1 MNEYAIIC
9 GLSGAGR
16 STAADVLEDQG
27 WFVIDNLPVALIPD
41 VAGLVPVTTSGD
53 SRVALVVGASS
64 DPRELTAM
72 LSDLRASGA
81 RVRTLFLDA
90 RTEVLVRRF
99 ESTRR
104 RHPVSAGA
112 LLEAAIEREREGLQM
127 VRAEADAIVD
137 TSDLN
142 VHELSRRVGDI
153 FGDHADT
160 PGMQVTVTSF
170 GYKHGMPVDVDLVFD
185 CRFLPNP
192 HWVEEL
198 RPLDGREPAVSGYV
212 LSSDLAGVRLHRG
225 PAPVG
230 GDDHPPSAINGRSG
244 ASAATSSGPAAS
256 AASSRAPTSTSSP
269 PTTWARSPP
278 WPTCSRTTR
287 SWAASTATSRC
298 TTTAS
303 RSTATSSRSWPS
315 ATPPSCPG
323 ATSGVDVVIESTGFF
338 TDRDKAA
345 AHVDGRRP
353 PGDRVGPG
361 HQRRRHVRG
370 GRQRRHLRP
379 RQPHRGV
386 QRLLHHQLLRA
397 HDQGP
402 RRRLRRREGPHEHD
416 PRLHRRPA
424 AGRRPPLRPAS
435 GPRPP
440 PSTSCPPPPVP
451 PGPPAWCCRPCRASS
466 TAPRCACPCPPVRSP
481 TSPAA
486 QDRRHGRQ
494 VNEAFKAAASEGRLK
509 GILAYSEEPLVSS
522 DIVGTPYSVTF
533 DSGLTMS
540 QGNLVKILGWYD
552 NEWGYSNRLVDL
564 VKIVGAANK

>member
-170 GYKHGMPVDVDLVFD
+170 GYKHGMPVDVDLVF
-185 CRFLPNP
+185 
-192 HWVEEL
+192 
-198 RPLDGREPAVSGYV
+198 A
-212 LSSDLAGVRLHRG
+212 
-225 PAPVG
+225 APMTIRVG
-230 GDDHPPSAINGRSG
+230 INGFGRIGRNFFRAVKQQG
-244 ASAATSSGPAAS
+244 ADIDFVAANDLGSV
-256 AASSRAPTSTSSP
+256 R
-269 PTTWARSPP
+269 P

-298 TTTAS
+298 TSTAS
-303 RSTATSSRSWPS
+303 RSTATSSRSSPS
-315 ATPPSCPG
+315 ATPPSSPG
-323 ATSGVDVVIESTGFF
+323 ATSASTWSSS
-338 TDRDKAA
+338 
-345 AHVDGRRP
+345 P
-353 PGDRVGPG
+353 
-361 HQRRRHVRG
+361 
-370 GRQRRHLRP
+370 
-379 RQPHRGV
+379 
-386 QRLLHHQLLRA
+386 
-397 HDQGP
+397 
-402 RRRLRRREGPHEHD
+402 
-416 PRLHRRPA
+416 
-424 AGRRPPLRPAS
+424 PAS
-435 GPRPP
+435 SPTVTRPP
-440 PSTSCPPPPVP
+440 PTST
-451 PGPPAWCCRPCRASS
+451 PARPA
-466 TAPRCACPCPPVRSP
+466 
-481 TSPAA
+481 
-486 QDRRHGRQ
+486 
-494 VNEAFKAAASEGRLK
+494 
-509 GILAYSEEPLVSS
+509 
-522 DIVGTPYSVTF
+522 
-533 DSGLTMS
+533 
-540 QGNLVKILGWYD
+540 
-552 NEWGYSNRLVDL
+552 
-564 VKIVGAANK
+564 

>member
-192 HWVEEL
+192 YWVDEL
-198 RPLDGREPAVSGYV
+198 RPLTGLAEEVQEFVGAFELTSEFLRRVEDLLELLLPAY
-212 LSSDLAGVRLHRG
+212 LAEGKSLLTIAFG
-225 PAPVG
+225 
-230 GDDHPPSAINGRSG
+230 
-244 ASAATSSGPAAS
+244 
-256 AASSRAPTSTSSP
+256 
-269 PTTWARSPP
+269 
-278 WPTCSRTTR
+278 
-287 SWAASTATSRC
+287 C
-298 TTTAS
+298 T
-303 RSTATSSRSWPS
+303 
-315 ATPPSCPG
+315 
-323 ATSGVDVVIESTGFF
+323 
-338 TDRDKAA
+338 
-345 AHVDGRRP
+345 
-353 PGDRVGPG
+353 
-361 HQRRRHVRG
+361 G
-370 GRQRRHLRP
+370 GRHRSVAIVEAVADWLRTE
-379 RQPHRGV
+379 RGV
-386 QRLLHHQLLRA
+386 E
-397 HDQGP
+397 P
-402 RRRLRRREGPHEHD
+402 RIR
-416 PRLHRRPA
+416 HR
-424 AGRRPPLRPAS
+424 
-435 GPRPP
+435 
-440 PSTSCPPPPVP
+440 
-451 PGPPAWCCRPCRASS
+451 
-466 TAPRCACPCPPVRSP
+466 
-481 TSPAA
+481 
-486 QDRRHGRQ
+486 D
-494 VNEAFKAAASEGRLK
+494 
-509 GILAYSEEPLVSS
+509 
-522 DIVGTPYSVTF
+522 VG
-533 DSGLTMS
+533 
-540 QGNLVKILGWYD
+540 K
-552 NEWGYSNRLVDL
+552 
-564 VKIVGAANK
+564 

>member
-212 LSSDLAGVRLHRG
+212 LSSDLAGAFLERVESLLVLLA
-225 PAPVG
+225 PAYEAEGKAYITVAFG
-230 GDDHPPSAINGRSG
+230 
-244 ASAATSSGPAAS
+244 
-256 AASSRAPTSTSSP
+256 
-269 PTTWARSPP
+269 
-278 WPTCSRTTR
+278 
-287 SWAASTATSRC
+287 C
-298 TTTAS
+298 T
-303 RSTATSSRSWPS
+303 
-315 ATPPSCPG
+315 
-323 ATSGVDVVIESTGFF
+323 
-338 TDRDKAA
+338 
-345 AHVDGRRP
+345 
-353 PGDRVGPG
+353 
-361 HQRRRHVRG
+361 G
-370 GRQRRHLRP
+370 GR
-379 RQPHRGV
+379 HRSV
-386 QRLLHHQLLRA
+386 A
-397 HDQGP
+397 
-402 RRRLRRREGPHEHD
+402 
-416 PRLHRRPA
+416 
-424 AGRRPPLRPAS
+424 
-435 GPRPP
+435 
-440 PSTSCPPPPVP
+440 
-451 PGPPAWCCRPCRASS
+451 
-466 TAPRCACPCPPVRSP
+466 
-481 TSPAA
+481 
-486 QDRRHGRQ
+486 
-494 VNEAFKAAASEGRLK
+494 
-509 GILAYSEEPLVSS
+509 ISEEMAERLAHH
-522 DIVGTPYSVTF
+522 
-533 DSGLTMS
+533 GLHA
-540 QGNLVKILGWYD
+540 GVAHRD
-552 NEWGYSNRLVDL
+552 VDRNR
-564 VKIVGAANK
+564 

>member
-170 GYKHGMPVDVDLVFD
+170 GYKHGVPPDADLVFD

-212 LSSDLAGVRLHRG
+212 LSSDLAGAFLERVESLLVLLA
-225 PAPVG
+225 PAYEAEGKAYLTVAFG
-230 GDDHPPSAINGRSG
+230 
-244 ASAATSSGPAAS
+244 
-256 AASSRAPTSTSSP
+256 
-269 PTTWARSPP
+269 
-278 WPTCSRTTR
+278 
-287 SWAASTATSRC
+287 C
-298 TTTAS
+298 T
-303 RSTATSSRSWPS
+303 
-315 ATPPSCPG
+315 
-323 ATSGVDVVIESTGFF
+323 
-338 TDRDKAA
+338 
-345 AHVDGRRP
+345 
-353 PGDRVGPG
+353 
-361 HQRRRHVRG
+361 G
-370 GRQRRHLRP
+370 GR
-379 RQPHRGV
+379 HRSV
-386 QRLLHHQLLRA
+386 A
-397 HDQGP
+397 
-402 RRRLRRREGPHEHD
+402 
-416 PRLHRRPA
+416 
-424 AGRRPPLRPAS
+424 
-435 GPRPP
+435 
-440 PSTSCPPPPVP
+440 
-451 PGPPAWCCRPCRASS
+451 
-466 TAPRCACPCPPVRSP
+466 
-481 TSPAA
+481 
-486 QDRRHGRQ
+486 
-494 VNEAFKAAASEGRLK
+494 
-509 GILAYSEEPLVSS
+509 ISEEMAERLAHH
-522 DIVGTPYSVTF
+522 
-533 DSGLTMS
+533 GLHA
-540 QGNLVKILGWYD
+540 GVAHRD
-552 NEWGYSNRLVDL
+552 VDRNR
-564 VKIVGAANK
+564 

>member
-27 WFVIDNLPVALIPD
+27 WCVIDNLPVALIPD

-212 LSSDLAGVRLHRG
+212 LSSDLAGAFLERVESLLVLLA
-225 PAPVG
+225 PAYEAEGKAYLTVAFG
-230 GDDHPPSAINGRSG
+230 
-244 ASAATSSGPAAS
+244 
-256 AASSRAPTSTSSP
+256 
-269 PTTWARSPP
+269 
-278 WPTCSRTTR
+278 
-287 SWAASTATSRC
+287 C
-298 TTTAS
+298 T
-303 RSTATSSRSWPS
+303 
-315 ATPPSCPG
+315 
-323 ATSGVDVVIESTGFF
+323 
-338 TDRDKAA
+338 
-345 AHVDGRRP
+345 
-353 PGDRVGPG
+353 
-361 HQRRRHVRG
+361 G
-370 GRQRRHLRP
+370 GR
-379 RQPHRGV
+379 HRSV
-386 QRLLHHQLLRA
+386 A
-397 HDQGP
+397 
-402 RRRLRRREGPHEHD
+402 
-416 PRLHRRPA
+416 
-424 AGRRPPLRPAS
+424 
-435 GPRPP
+435 
-440 PSTSCPPPPVP
+440 
-451 PGPPAWCCRPCRASS
+451 
-466 TAPRCACPCPPVRSP
+466 
-481 TSPAA
+481 
-486 QDRRHGRQ
+486 
-494 VNEAFKAAASEGRLK
+494 
-509 GILAYSEEPLVSS
+509 ISEEMAERLAHH
-522 DIVGTPYSVTF
+522 
-533 DSGLTMS
+533 GLHA
-540 QGNLVKILGWYD
+540 GVAHRD
-552 NEWGYSNRLVDL
+552 VDRNR
-564 VKIVGAANK
+564 